1 MQHAVH
7 LLHRHD
13 HRMPVDTKKNHKD
26 EALQVLPPVLKERPP
41 VLPEVAGNSQ
51 KAKRTKLH
59 RRPSSFKAL
68 QDVLKAGRRLQHRCT
83 SSLVYQGDL
92 FFKQLVQRWF
102 RACRYSQ
109 VCNLLRLGPAFEDC
123 STGALLAPL

>member
-13 HRMPVDTKKNHKD
+13 HRMPVDTKKHHKD
-26 EALQVLPPVLKERPP
+26 EAMQVLPPVLKERPP

-59 RRPSSFKAL
+59 RAPSSLKAL
-68 QDVLKAGRRLQHRCT
+68 QDVLQAGRRLQHRCT
-83 SSLVYQGDL
+83 SSLVYRGIF
-92 FFKQLVQRWF
+92 FFKQLVQCWF
-102 RACRYSQ
+102 RAHRYSQ
-109 VCNLLRLGPAFEDC
+109 VCKLLRKGC
-123 STGALLAPL
+123 V